1 MDDQRL
7 RPVERLRHPREFQRV
22 FQHGKKL
29 VAPTFVLYILPTS
42 ASHSR
47 LGLAVSKRV
56 GKAVV
61 RNRIK
66 RRLRELFRQHKTLL
80 QPAYDVVFVAR
91 REAAAASFEEFI
103 RQFLRLLRRCRP
115 SEDACGRSKTPQ

>member
-29 VAPTFVLYILPTS
+29 VAPTFVLSILPTS

-56 GKAVV
+56 GKAIV

-66 RRLRELFRQHKTLL
+66 RLLRELFRQHKMFL

-91 REAAAASFEEFI
+91 REAAAASFEEYT
-103 RQFLRLLRRCRP
+103 RQFRRLLRRCRP
-115 SEDACGRSKTPQ
+115 AGDECSR